1 MNKLKEKQ
9 EEKKGKEKNSKPAT
23 GVLKLLNDIITG
35 NILTRESVIKSVPY
49 FLFLSFLAIVYISN
63 GYYAEDTVR
72 ALNNI
77 NNELKELSSE
87 YISTKSELMFRS
99 KQSEVAR
106 ALEPYGIKESVIPP
120 KKIVV
125 VGKKEIE

>member
-1 MNKLKEKQ
+1 MNKFKEKP
-9 EEKKGKEKNSKPAT
+9 KENKAKDTNQAIS
-23 GVLKLLNDIITG
+23 GVFKLLSDIVTG
-35 NILTRESVIKSVPY
+35 NILTRESVVKTVPY
-49 FLFLSFLAIVYISN
+49 FLFLSFLAIIYISN

-72 ALNNI
+72 ALNNV

-106 ALEPYGIKESVIPP
+106 ALEPYGIKESVTPP

-125 VGKKEIE
+125 NKKDKE

>member
-1 MNKLKEKQ
+1 MNKFKEKP
-9 EEKKGKEKNSKPAT
+9 KENKAKDTNKAT
-23 GVLKLLNDIITG
+23 SGVFKLLGDIVTG
-35 NILTRESVIKSVPY
+35 NILTRESVVKTVPY

-72 ALNNI
+72 ALNNV

-106 ALEPYGIKESVIPP
+106 ALEPYGIKESVTPP

-125 VGKKEIE
+125 SKKDKE

>member
-1 MNKLKEKQ
+1 MNKFKEKPK
-9 EEKKGKEKNSKPAT
+9 EKKAKDTNKST
-23 GVLKLLNDIITG
+23 SGVFKLLSDIVTG
-35 NILTRESVIKSVPY
+35 NILTRESVVKTVPY

-72 ALNNI
+72 ALNNV

-106 ALEPYGIKESVIPP
+106 ALEPYGIKESVTPP

-125 VGKKEIE
+125 SKKDKE

>member
-1 MNKLKEKQ
+1 MNKFKEKP
-9 EEKKGKEKNSKPAT
+9 KENKAKDTSKAT
-23 GVLKLLNDIITG
+23 SGVFKLLSDIVTG
-35 NILTRESVIKSVPY
+35 NIFTRESVIKTVPY

-72 ALNNI
+72 ALNNV

-106 ALEPYGIKESVIPP
+106 ALEPYGIKESVTPP
-120 KKIVV
+120 KKIIVS
-125 VGKKEIE
+125 KKDNE

>member
-1 MNKLKEKQ
+1 MNKFKEKPID
-9 EEKKGKEKNSKPAT
+9 KNSKET
-23 GVLKLLNDIITG
+23 KKQSSGVFKLLNDIITG
-35 NILTRESVIKSVPY
+35 NILTRESVIKTLPY
-49 FLFLSFLAIVYISN
+49 FLFLSFLAILYISN

-77 NNELKELSSE
+77 SNELKELRSE

-106 ALEPYGIKESVIPP
+106 ALEPYGVKESVTPP

-125 VGKKEIE
+125 KKRKKE

>member
-1 MNKLKEKQ
+1 MNKFKEK
-9 EEKKGKEKNSKPAT
+9 SKDTIANDNVKAT
-23 GVLKLLNDIITG
+23 SGVFKLLGDILTGRILIRESVLKLM
-35 NILTRESVIKSVPY
+35 P
-49 FLFLSFLAIVYISN
+49 FMLFLLFWAIIYISN

-72 ALNNI
+72 ALNKI

-106 ALEPYGIKESVIPP
+106 ALEPYGIKESVTPP
-120 KKIVV
+120 KKIIES
-125 VGKKEIE
+125 KNDKE

>member
-1 MNKLKEKQ
+1 MNKFKEKP
-9 EEKKGKEKNSKPAT
+9 EEKKAKDTNKPT
-23 GVLKLLNDIITG
+23 SGVFKLLGDIVTG
-35 NILTRESVIKSVPY
+35 NILTRESVVKTVPY

-72 ALNNI
+72 ALNNV

-106 ALEPYGIKESVIPP
+106 ALEPYGIKESVTPP

-125 VGKKEIE
+125 SKKNKE

>member
-1 MNKLKEKQ
+1 MNKFKEKPK
-9 EEKKGKEKNSKPAT
+9 EKKAKDPNKAT
-23 GVLKLLNDIITG
+23 SGVFKLLGDIVTG
-35 NILTRESVIKSVPY
+35 NILTRESVVKTVPY

-72 ALNNI
+72 ALNNV

-106 ALEPYGIKESVIPP
+106 ALEPYGIKESVTPP

-125 VGKKEIE
+125 SKKDKE

>member
-1 MNKLKEKQ
+1 MNKIKEKPN
-9 EEKKGKEKNSKPAT
+9 EKKAKELNKTT
-23 GVLKLLNDIITG
+23 GLTKLLNDIVTG
-35 NILTRESVIKSVPY
+35 NILTRESVVNSAPF
-49 FLFLSFLAIVYISN
+49 FLFLLFLAIVYISN

-72 ALNNI
+72 ALNNV

-99 KQSEVAR
+99 KQSEIAR
-106 ALEPYGIKESVIPP
+106 ALEPYGIKESVTPP

-125 VGKKEIE
+125 SKKDKE

>member
-1 MNKLKEKQ
+1 VNKFKEKPQ
-9 EEKKGKEKNSKPAT
+9 EKKAKAT
-23 GVLKLLNDIITG
+23 NKTTSGVFKLLGDIVTG
-35 NILTRESVIKSVPY
+35 NILTRESVVKSLPF
-49 FLFLSFLAIVYISN
+49 FLFLCLIAILYIGN

-72 ALNNI
+72 ALNRV

-120 KKIVV
+120 KKIVISKNE
-125 VGKKEIE
+125 KK

>member
-1 MNKLKEKQ
+1 MNKFKEKPK
-9 EEKKGKEKNSKPAT
+9 EEKAKAKSKT
-23 GVLKLLNDIITG
+23 TSGVFKLLGDIVTG
-35 NILTRESVIKSVPY
+35 NILTRESVVRTLPF
-49 FLFLSFLAIVYISN
+49 FLFLFLLAIVYISN

-72 ALNNI
+72 ALNRV

-106 ALEPYGIKESVIPP
+106 ALEPYGIKESVTPP
-120 KKIVV
+120 KKILVN
-125 VGKKEIE
+125 KKDKE

>member
-1 MNKLKEKQ
+1 MNKFKEKPK
-9 EEKKGKEKNSKPAT
+9 EKKAKDTNKAT
-23 GVLKLLNDIITG
+23 SGVFKLLGDIVTG
-35 NILTRESVIKSVPY
+35 NILTRESVVKTVPY

-72 ALNNI
+72 ALNNV

-106 ALEPYGIKESVIPP
+106 ALEPYGIKESVTPP

-125 VGKKEIE
+125 SKKDKE

>member
-1 MNKLKEKQ
+1 MNKFKEKP
-9 EEKKGKEKNSKPAT
+9 KDTIANDNVKAT
-23 GVLKLLNDIITG
+23 SGVFKLLGDILTGRILIRESVLKLM
-35 NILTRESVIKSVPY
+35 P
-49 FLFLSFLAIVYISN
+49 FMLFLLFWAIIYISN

-106 ALEPYGIKESVIPP
+106 ALEPYGIKESVTPP
-120 KKIVV
+120 KKIIVN
-125 VGKKEIE
+125 KNNKE

>member
-1 MNKLKEKQ
+1 MNKFKEKP
-9 EEKKGKEKNSKPAT
+9 KENKAKDTNKAKS
-23 GVLKLLNDIITG
+23 GVFKLLSDIVTG
-35 NILTRESVIKSVPY
+35 NILTRESVVKSVPY

-72 ALNNI
+72 ALNNV

-106 ALEPYGIKESVIPP
+106 ALEPYGIKESVTPP
-120 KKIVV
+120 KKIIVS
-125 VGKKEIE
+125 KKDNE

>member
-1 MNKLKEKQ
+1 MNKFKEKPK
-9 EEKKGKEKNSKPAT
+9 EKKAKDVNKTTS
-23 GVLKLLNDIITG
+23 GVFKLLGDIVTG
-35 NILTRESVIKSVPY
+35 NILTRESAVKSVPF

-72 ALNNI
+72 ALNNV

-106 ALEPYGIKESVIPP
+106 ALEPYGIKESVTPP

-125 VGKKEIE
+125 SKKDKE